1 MVVTAGHVTAA
12 LVATVALVI
21 KLAALR
27 RDPSNRKIQAS
38 VAICAGLGIAVTAG
52 WAPVHSWIDRV
63 AGVPNLAKVVEH
75 GSALLTATAIQSLFL
90 YLGGPVRARRLM
102 RRRLVL
108 LAVVATVMIGMFRV
122 ADLPE
127 SEPLHFAQRYGH
139 LPQVSVYM
147 LAFLSY
153 LGVTVVDILRM
164 SHAYARYASARLR
177 TTLRLLSAGAAF
189 GAGFVAHK
197 ALFIALRLAEVDPP
211 WPEPV
216 VTQTLVSLSV
226 VLICSSFVLAALWKT
241 VDGVRAWPRRSTL
254 YRDLHPLWYL
264 LYKAVP
270 TIALHRP
277 RHPHRDSWWVWDTGQ
292 QLYRRCVEIGD
303 GLRELGP
310 RDPEVAGVARRRA
323 VEAGW
328 DEARAS
334 AAGDAAAILVAA
346 RASRR
351 PASDGGDPGLE
362 PQPSTMIQAD
372 VEAEARRLALI
383 SIALSAEVVTGAVA
397 QFLAA
402 QDPT

>member
-63 AGVPNLAKVVEH
+63 AGAPNLAKVVEH
-75 GSALLTATAIQSLFL
+75 G
-90 YLGGPVRARRLM
+90 
-102 RRRLVL
+102 
-108 LAVVATVMIGMFRV
+108 
-122 ADLPE
+122 
-127 SEPLHFAQRYGH
+127 
-139 LPQVSVYM
+139 
-147 LAFLSY
+147 Y

-177 TTLRLLSAGAAF
+177 ITLRLLSAGAAF

-226 VLICSSFVLAALWKT
+226 VLICSSFVLAALWKM

-264 LYKAVP
+264 LYRAVP

-277 RHPHRDSWWVWDTGQ
+277 RHPHRDSWWVWDAGQ
-292 QLYRRCVEIGD
+292 QLYRRCVEFGD

-310 RDPEVAGVARRRA
+310 RDPEVASQARRRA

-346 RASRR
+346 RRFASRR
-351 PASDGGDPGLE
+351 PASDGGEPGLE

-383 SIALSAEVVTGAVA
+383 SVALSAEVVTGAVA